1 MEIFLP
7 ALLAVLIGAVHF
19 FGEEIDELTG
29 NYNFFLVSF
38 SAGFTLAYFFVILI
52 PETSKH
58 SVLGLDNLSILAG
71 LSLFYILEEIVY
83 ERDENFGEIKYE
95 FKEIHTLFV
104 GLYYTAVGTILYF
117 LYVNSMQQLLLF
129 FIPVLIH
136 TAVNSLAMKEMH
148 EEMLKNKIVQIIISL
163 TTLTGVMIGYLLDI
177 PVNLL
182 YTLLGVLG
190 GSFIYIVVHDALDP
204 RRERP
209 LGFITGVVVFI
220 LFSVLII

>member
-1 MEIFLP
+1 MEVFLP

-29 NYNFFLVSF
+29 KYNFFLVSF
-38 SAGFTLAYFFVILI
+38 SAGFTLAYFFAVLI

-58 SVLGLDNLSILAG
+58 SVFGIENLSILIG
-71 LSLFYILEEIVY
+71 LAVFYVLEELVY
-83 ERDENFGEIKYE
+83 QRDQNFGEVKYK
-95 FKEIHTLFV
+95 FKEIHTIFV
-104 GLYYTAVGTILYF
+104 GLYYTAVGTILFF
-117 LYVNSMQQLLLF
+117 LNESSMQQLLLF
-129 FIPVLIH
+129 FIPVMIH
-136 TAVNSLAMKEMH
+136 TSVNSLAMKEMH
-148 EEMLKNKIVQIIISL
+148 EEMLENKIVQIIISL

-209 LGFITGVVVFI
+209 LGFIAGITVF
-220 LFSVLII
+220 LVLLSLII

>member
-148 EEMLKNKIVQIIISL
+148 EEMLENKLIQLIVSLSTLAGVIIGS
-163 TTLTGVMIGYLLDI
+163 LLDI
-177 PVNLL
+177 PLNFL